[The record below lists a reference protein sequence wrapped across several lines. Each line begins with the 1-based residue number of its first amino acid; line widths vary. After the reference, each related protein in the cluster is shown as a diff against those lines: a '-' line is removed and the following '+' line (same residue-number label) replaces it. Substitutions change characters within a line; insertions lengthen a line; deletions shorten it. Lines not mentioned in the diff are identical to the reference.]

1 MVGGSESGGLEGKR
15 RAETPTQHYCSS
27 TKHSRGSGRGQRV
40 GYLESPPSLPSTDGI
55 RGPNAGRGAESLSL
69 HSLSCPTPGQNIT
82 AETNQGPPRA
92 AKFHRFP
99 SLMLRCWWTA
109 PDEWKNGACVC
120 FGILSP
126 RLTSTAR
133 REARS
138 ANGWPIVMMMI
149 KAGLLA
155 AKTHGTMYVV
165 PN

>member
-1 MVGGSESGGLEGKR
+1 MWSGGGESGGLEGKR
-15 RAETPTQHYCSS
+15 RAETPTQHCCSS

-55 RGPNAGRGAESLSL
+55 RGPNAGRGLRACLST
-69 HSLSCPTPGQNIT
+69 LSCPTPGQNFT

-109 PDEWKNGACVC
+109 QDEWKNGACVC

-126 RLTSTAR
+126 RLTQYQVRPGGRLAR
-133 REARS
+133 QM
-138 ANGWPIVMMMI
+138 NGR
-149 KAGLLA
+149 L
-155 AKTHGTMYVV
+155 
-165 PN
+165 

>member
-1 MVGGSESGGLEGKR
+1 MVGGGESGGLEGKR
-15 RAETPTQHYCSS
+15 RAETPTQHYRSS

-55 RGPNAGRGAESLSL
+55 RGPNAGRGLRACLST
-69 HSLSCPTPGQNIT
+69 LSCPTPGQNFT

-126 RLTSTAR
+126 RLTQYGPEGGSLGKWMADCDDDGEGR
-133 REARS
+133 QACLQ
-138 ANGWPIVMMMI
+138 N
-149 KAGLLA
+149 
-155 AKTHGTMYVV
+155 HGT
-165 PN
+165 